1 MRSRSRRHDERTDAT
16 GDRRRERGLSNE
28 VEPVVLT
35 RKLADAIDG
44 INLAGRQ
51 VGDRL
56 PLSRREAVMLIAE
69 GWAQPT
75 PAEQRRHMP
84 GRRESDHTAA

>member
-1 MRSRSRRHDERTDAT
+1 MYSVGERRTRDPR
-16 GDRRRERGLSNE
+16 LE

-44 INLAGRQ
+44 IDLAGHA

-56 PLSRREAVMLIAE
+56 PLDPHDAKLLVAE
-69 GWAQPT
+69 GWARPV
-75 PAEQRRHMP
+75 PEAQRRRTSERDEHRP
-84 GRRESDHTAA
+84 DR

>member
-1 MRSRSRRHDERTDAT
+1 MRSRREDGHDEPARSDSE
-16 GDRRRERGLSNE
+16 RRARDDHSDG

-44 INLAGRQ
+44 IDLAGKQ

-56 PLSRREAVMLIAE
+56 PLGPREAETLIAE
-69 GWAQPT
+69 GWAE
-75 PAEQRRHMP
+75 PAPLEQRR
-84 GRRESDHTAA
+84 RTTR

>member
-1 MRSRSRRHDERTDAT
+1 VGERRTRDPR
-16 GDRRRERGLSNE
+16 LE

-44 INLAGRQ
+44 IDLAGHA

-56 PLSRREAVMLIAE
+56 PLEPRDARLLVAE
-69 GWAQPT
+69 GWARPV
-75 PAEQRRHMP
+75 PEAQRRRSSERDEHGP
-84 GRRESDHTAA
+84 DR